1 MDGSDEEIGVNKC
14 VGRHTAFMGIRYNL
28 RFSAAAKAGHRLAW
42 GAAWSRALS
51 QRGAAP

>member
-28 RFSAAAKAGHRLAW
+28 RFPQRLESAVVGQAY
-42 GAAWSRALS
+42 GAA
-51 QRGAAP
+51 